1 MKRIILFL
9 LAFAG
14 FAAGMFAAYVYG
26 IQQQPQPPVFDPASN
41 PYTRGVYANGI
52 VESEQSAGE
61 NVNVYPEV
69 SGPVMQIF
77 VHEGQAVHAGDP
89 LIAIDDTVQRAT
101 SAQAAAQAD
110 AAQALLDELRAQP
123 RAETLEVSRA
133 QVGAA
138 TASLKM
144 AQDQYEKQ
152 RRAFEID
159 PKAVSRDAMDNAQNA
174 WKVAQANLDVAARQY
189 RLTQAGAWTY
199 DIRNQEKHV
208 EALRRAQA
216 AAAALLDKYT
226 LRATADG
233 VVLSINAA
241 RGAYVSPHG
250 VYETYTQGQAPVIVL
265 GSGLQRLAVRCYV
278 DEILIHR
285 LPDLHRLKA
294 RMFVRGT
301 RIEAPLEFMR
311 VQPYVSP
318 KIQLSDQRTE
328 RVDVR
333 VLPVVFRIAQPD
345 GVRLYPGQMVDVYI
359 AAE

>member
-26 IQQQPQPPVFDPASN
+26 IQQPPQPPVFDPASN
-41 PYTRGVYANGI
+41 PYARGVYANGI
-52 VESEQSAGE
+52 VESQQSAGE

-77 VHEGQAVHAGDP
+77 VHEGQAVHAGDA
-89 LIAIDDTVQRAT
+89 LIALDDTVQRAT
-101 SAQAAAQAD
+101 SAQATAQAD
-110 AAQALLDELRAQP
+110 AAQALLDQLRAQP
-123 RAETLEVSRA
+123 RAETLEVSKA

-144 AQDQYEKQ
+144 AQDQYDKQ

-189 RLTQAGAWTY
+189 QLTQAGAWAY
-199 DIRNQEKHV
+199 EIRNQEKQV

-216 AAAALLDKYT
+216 AAAAWLDKYT
-226 LRATADG
+226 LRASADG

-241 RGAYVSPHG
+241 RGAYVSPQG
-250 VYETYTQGQAPVIVL
+250 VYETYTRGQAPVVVL
-265 GSGLQRLAVRCYV
+265 GSGPEQLAVRCYV
-278 DEILIHR
+278 DEILINR
-285 LPDLHRLKA
+285 LADLHRLKA

-301 RIEAPLEFMR
+301 KIEAPLEFIR

-333 VLPVVFRIAQPD
+333 VLPVIFRIGQPK

>member
-9 LAFAG
+9 LAFTG

-26 IQQQPQPPVFDPASN
+26 IQQPPQPPVFDPASN
-41 PYTRGVYANGI
+41 PYARGVYANGI

-69 SGPVMQIF
+69 AGPVTQIF
-77 VHEGQAVHAGDP
+77 VHEGQAVHAGDA

-110 AAQALLDELRAQP
+110 AGQALLDELRAQP
-123 RAETLEVSRA
+123 RAETLDVSKA
-133 QVGAA
+133 QVDAA
-138 TASLKM
+138 AANLKM

-159 PKAVSRDAMDNAQNA
+159 PKAVSRDAMDNARNA
-174 WKVAQANLDVAARQY
+174 WKVAQANLDVSSRQY

-199 DIRNQEKHV
+199 DIRNQEKQV

-216 AAAALLDKYT
+216 AAAALLGKYAV
-226 LRATADG
+226 RASADG
-233 VVLSINAA
+233 IVLSINAA
-241 RGAYVSPHG
+241 RGAYVSPQG
-250 VYETYTQGQAPVIVL
+250 VYESYTQGQSPVVVL
-265 GSGLQRLAVRCYV
+265 GSGPEKLAVRCYV
-278 DEILIHR
+278 DEILINR

-301 RIEAPLEFMR
+301 KIEAPLEFMR

-333 VLPVVFRIAQPD
+333 VLPVIFRIAQPD

>member
-26 IQQQPQPPVFDPASN
+26 IQQPPQPPVFDPASN
-41 PYTRGVYANGI
+41 PYARGVYANGI
-52 VESEQSAGE
+52 VESEQNAGE

-69 SGPVMQIF
+69 SGPVVQIF
-77 VHEGQAVHAGDP
+77 VHEGQAVHAGDA
-89 LIAIDDTVQRAT
+89 LIAIDDTVQRAA

-123 RAETLEVSRA
+123 RAEALEVSRA

-189 RLTQAGAWTY
+189 RLIQAGAWTY
-199 DIRNQEKHV
+199 DIRNQEKQV

-216 AAAALLDKYT
+216 AATALLDKYA

-241 RGAYVSPHG
+241 RGAYVSPQG
-250 VYETYTQGQAPVIVL
+250 VYETYTQGQAPVAVL

-278 DEILIHR
+278 DQILIHR

-333 VLPVVFRIAQPD
+333 VLPVIFRIAQPD

>member
-14 FAAGMFAAYVYG
+14 FVAGMFAAYVYG
-26 IQQQPQPPVFDPASN
+26 IQQPPQPPVFDPASN
-41 PYTRGVYANGI
+41 PYARGVYANGI

-69 SGPVMQIF
+69 SGPVTRIL
-77 VHEGQAVHAGDP
+77 VHEGQAVHTGDA

-101 SAQAAAQAD
+101 SAQATAQAD

-123 RAETLEVSRA
+123 RVETLEVSKA
-133 QVGAA
+133 QVVAA
-138 TASLKM
+138 AASLKM

-189 RLTQAGAWTY
+189 RLIQAGAWTY
-199 DIRNQEKHV
+199 DIRNQEKQV

-216 AAAALLDKYT
+216 AAAALLSKYVV
-226 LRATADG
+226 RASADG
-233 VVLSINAA
+233 IVLSINAA
-241 RGAYVSPHG
+241 QGAYVSPQG
-250 VYETYTQGQAPVIVL
+250 VYESYTQGQSPVAVL
-265 GSGLQRLAVRCYV
+265 GSGPEKLAVRCYV
-278 DEILIHR
+278 DEILINR
-285 LPDLHRLKA
+285 LPELRRLKA

-301 RIEAPLEFMR
+301 KIEAPLEFMR

-318 KIQLSDQRTE
+318 KIQLSDQRSE

-333 VLPVVFRIAQPD
+333 VLPVIFRIVQPQ

>member
-26 IQQQPQPPVFDPASN
+26 IQQPPQPPVFDPASN
-41 PYTRGVYANGI
+41 PYARGVYANGI
-52 VESEQSAGE
+52 VESQQSAGE

-77 VHEGQAVHAGDP
+77 VHEGQAVHAGDA
-89 LIAIDDTVQRAT
+89 LIALDDTVQRAT
-101 SAQAAAQAD
+101 SAQATAQAD
-110 AAQALLDELRAQP
+110 AAQALLDQLRAQP
-123 RAETLEVSRA
+123 RAETLEVSKA

-144 AQDQYEKQ
+144 AQDQYDKQ

-199 DIRNQEKHV
+199 EIRNQEKQV

-216 AAAALLDKYT
+216 AAAAWLDKYT
-226 LRATADG
+226 LRASSDG
-233 VVLSINAA
+233 IVLSINAA
-241 RGAYVSPHG
+241 RGAYVSPQG
-250 VYETYTQGQAPVIVL
+250 VYESYTQGQSPVVVL
-265 GSGLQRLAVRCYV
+265 GSGPEQLAVRCYV
-278 DEILIHR
+278 DEILINR
-285 LPDLHRLKA
+285 LPDLNRLKA

-301 RIEAPLEFMR
+301 KIEAPLEFMR

-333 VLPVVFRIAQPD
+333 VLPVIFRIAQPD